1 MGIFADFNK
10 HWITFDFNFN
20 KTGPNSFEGPDPLT
34 AIVAGRNSSTD
45 GDLTANNAKESGDDN
60 TKDEVK
66 PKKLT
71 AFHNESFHDKTNTLK
86 IKCILS
92 S

>member
-1 MGIFADFNK
+1 MFIRK
-10 HWITFDFNFN
+10 IIC
-20 KTGPNSFEGPDPLT
+20 KTGPNSFEGPDLLT
-34 AIVAGRNSSTD
+34 AIVAGRNSSVG
-45 GDLTANNAKESGDDN
+45 GDLTANNAKDSGDID
-60 TKDEVK
+60 TKDESK

-71 AFHNESFHDKTNTLK
+71 AFHNESLHDEANTIK